1 MKFTGERVVPGQV
14 EADLLNEHL
23 ARYHFARQFVKGK
36 RVLDAACGSGYG
48 TAMLAESA
56 SSVIGIDISR
66 EAVGYA
72 RANYAAAAAAGAEI
86 DFSEGDCLA
95 LPFTDES
102 LDVVVAF
109 EIVEHLKDATGFL
122 RELRRVLRPG
132 GLLLLSTPNRLYYTV
147 DRGEVNPF
155 HEREY
160 TFAEMDALIA
170 PFFAHR
176 QIIFENHVD
185 GFAISGPGAELSHS
199 ATPDATPATT
209 LAATLAATL
218 LTDNSAGAVTAGTIA
233 ERGRDAYF
241 FIAVCSSTPIP
252 PFSPLLFVPSTG
264 NVLREREL
272 HIHKLKSQLDGA
284 ISDRDLAREQF
295 QKMERELNDFRIF
308 FTKREAELN
317 QSLAERTAWAQSLE
331 QETARAREAH
341 ASLETEFSKLR
352 GEFEERT
359 AWALQLNGDVEERT
373 AWARRL
379 DGELGEARTDLQK
392 IYGSRWYR
400 IGKKLGLVPFPPAT
414 RSGDGT

>member
-72 RANYAAAAAAGAEI
+72 RSNYAAAAAAGAEI

-132 GLLLLSTPNRLYYTV
+132 GLLLLSTPNRLYYTE

-199 ATPDATPATT
+199 ATP
-209 LAATLAATL
+209 AATL
-218 LTDNSAGAVTAGTIA
+218 LTDNSAGAATAGTIA

-241 FIAVCSSTPIP
+241 FIAVCSATPIP
-252 PFSPLLFVPSTG
+252 PFSPMLFVPSTG

-272 HIHKLKSQLDGA
+272 HIHKLESQLDGA

-295 QKMERELNDFRIF
+295 QRMEQELNDFRAF
-308 FTKREAELN
+308 FTKREAELD

-331 QETARAREAH
+331 QETGRARDAH
-341 ASLETEFSKLR
+341 ARLEEEFTRLR
-352 GEFEERT
+352 GEFDERT
-359 AWALQLNGDVEERT
+359 AWALRLNVDVEERT

-392 IYGSRWYR
+392 IYSSRWYR
-400 IGKKLGLVPFPPAT
+400 IGKKLGLAPFPPET

>member
-72 RANYAAAAAAGAEI
+72 RSNYAAAAAAGAEI

-132 GLLLLSTPNRLYYTV
+132 GLLLLSTPNRLYYTE

-199 ATPDATPATT
+199 ATP
-209 LAATLAATL
+209 AATL
-218 LTDNSAGAVTAGTIA
+218 LTDNSAGAATAGTIA

-241 FIAVCSSTPIP
+241 FIAVCSATPIP
-252 PFSPLLFVPSTG
+252 PFSPMLFVPSTG

-272 HIHKLKSQLDGA
+272 HIHKLESQLDGA

-295 QKMERELNDFRIF
+295 QRMEQELNDFRAF
-308 FTKREAELN
+308 FTKREAELD

-331 QETARAREAH
+331 QETGRARDAH
-341 ASLETEFSKLR
+341 ARLEEEFTRLR
-352 GEFEERT
+352 GEFDERT
-359 AWALQLNGDVEERT
+359 AWALRLNVDVEERT

-392 IYGSRWYR
+392 IYSSRWYR
-400 IGKKLGLVPFPPAT
+400 IGKKLGLAPFHPET